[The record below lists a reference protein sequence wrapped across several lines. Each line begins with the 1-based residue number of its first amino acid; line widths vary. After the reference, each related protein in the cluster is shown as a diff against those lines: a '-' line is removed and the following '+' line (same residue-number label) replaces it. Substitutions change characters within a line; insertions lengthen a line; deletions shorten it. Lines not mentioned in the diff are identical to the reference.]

1 MPRRL
6 FEQLVVSAGRPR
18 TVRAAAALPFSLVAH
33 VIAVA
38 GALSVPAILS
48 QAVPEPV
55 ATPAAR
61 PFWPRVVVLK
71 PPVRPTEAVVRRS
84 ASQTQHP
91 FRASSAP
98 TTPAWADAMPIL
110 TRTDSVL
117 DETLPDERGGLCFDE
132 GCASGSR
139 DGVQDGDPGPLD
151 GASGAGGPIR
161 IKGELQQPAKLR
173 HVNPVYPDLAQRA
186 GVEGRVQ
193 IECVIDPS
201 GRVADLRVVKGH
213 PLLDRAAVEAVRQWV
228 YSPTLLNRV
237 PVSVILTVTVD
248 FRIRR

>member
-1 MPRRL
+1 
-6 FEQLVVSAGRPR
+6 
-18 TVRAAAALPFSLVAH
+18 
-33 VIAVA
+33 
-38 GALSVPAILS
+38 
-48 QAVPEPV
+48 
-55 ATPAAR
+55 
-61 PFWPRVVVLK
+61 
-71 PPVRPTEAVVRRS
+71 
-84 ASQTQHP
+84 
-91 FRASSAP
+91 
-98 TTPAWADAMPIL
+98 
-110 TRTDSVL
+110 
-117 DETLPDERGGLCFDE
+117 
-132 GCASGSR
+132 
-139 DGVQDGDPGPLD
+139 LD

>member
-38 GALSVPAILS
+38 GALSVPAIVS

-117 DETLPDERGGLCFDE
+117 DESCRTKEAACVSTKAALRARGTVFKTAILGPWTVRR
-132 GCASGSR
+132 GPAGRSGSR
-139 DGVQDGDPGPLD
+139 
-151 GASGAGGPIR
+151 ASSSSR
-161 IKGELQQPAKLR
+161 QS
-173 HVNPVYPDLAQRA
+173 
-186 GVEGRVQ
+186 
-193 IECVIDPS
+193 S
-201 GRVADLRVVKGH
+201 G
-213 PLLDRAAVEAVRQWV
+213 
-228 YSPTLLNRV
+228 T
-237 PVSVILTVTVD
+237 
-248 FRIRR
+248 